1 MTITQFDNSNT
12 LLVLTEF
19 GSSNNKNGLYMNLK
33 CDKPSDLEAVK
44 NSVVDFDFS
53 KYDNGEDAV
62 RELLVYL
69 GNLSCKP
76 YVIVD
81 VTEHL
86 DGVGIMRYTGTSYIP
101 QVACRRCN
109 YDRIK

>member
-1 MTITQFDNSNT
+1 MTITQFDTSNT

-19 GSSNNKNGLYMNLK
+19 GSKSNKNGLYMNLR

-44 NSVVDFDFS
+44 NAVVGFDFS
-53 KYDNGEDAV
+53 KFDNGEKAV
-62 RELLVYL
+62 HDMLVYFGSL
-69 GNLSCKP
+69 ACKP
-76 YVIVD
+76 YVVAD

-86 DGVGIMRYTGTSYIP
+86 DGVGVMRYTGTSYIP
-101 QVACRRCN
+101 QVVCRRCN

>member
-1 MTITQFDNSNT
+1 MTLTKFDTSNT

-19 GSSNNKNGLYMNLK
+19 GSKSNKNGLYMNLR

-44 NSVVDFDFS
+44 SAVVDFDFS
-53 KYDNGEDAV
+53 KYDNGEVAV

-69 GNLSCKP
+69 GNLPYKP
-76 YVIVD
+76 YVVAD

-101 QVACRRCN
+101 QVVCRRCN
-109 YDRIK
+109 YDRIR

>member
-1 MTITQFDNSNT
+1 MTITQFDTSNT

-19 GSSNNKNGLYMNLK
+19 GSKSNKNGLYMNLR
-33 CDKPSDLEAVK
+33 CDSDLETVK
-44 NSVVDFDFS
+44 SAVVDFDFS
-53 KYDNGEDAV
+53 KYDNGEAAV

-69 GNLSCKP
+69 GNLSSKP
-76 YVIVD
+76 YVVAD

-101 QVACRRCN
+101 QVVCRNCN
-109 YDRIK
+109 YDRR

>member
-1 MTITQFDNSNT
+1 MTITQFDRSNT

-19 GSSNNKNGLYMNLK
+19 GSKSNKNGLYLNLK
-33 CDKPSDLEAVK
+33 CYKPSDLEAVK

-62 RELLVYL
+62 HELLVYL

-76 YVIVD
+76 YVIAD
-81 VTEHL
+81 ATEHL

-101 QVACRRCN
+101 QVVCRNCN
-109 YDRIK
+109 YDRR

>member
-1 MTITQFDNSNT
+1 MTITQFDTSNT

-19 GSSNNKNGLYMNLK
+19 GSKSNKNGLYMNLK

-44 NSVVDFDFS
+44 SAIVSFDFS
-53 KYDNGEDAV
+53 KYDNGEAAV
-62 RELLVYL
+62 HGVACLL

-81 VTEHL
+81 ATEHL

-101 QVACRRCN
+101 QVVCRNCN
-109 YDRIK
+109 YDRRK